1 MKVILFSMLLVISG
15 LVVAADPFESTY
27 QPRDH
32 ETTLIKGASVFDGAG
47 RLWVDSDLLIQ
58 GGKVR
63 EIGKKLDQKAG
74 LILDASDKWITPGI
88 IDVHSHLGVY
98 PLSLIHI

>member
-1 MKVILFSMLLVISG
+1 MKVILFSVSLVITG
-15 LVVAADPFESTY
+15 LVVAADPFKSTY

-74 LILDASDKWITPGI
+74 LILVMEW
-88 IDVHSHLGVY
+88 
-98 PLSLIHI
+98 SLLDSI